1 MNENDYLYAD
11 ARIRVKELGLLP
23 TAELDRLVQ
32 AGSYADAVSSLNAR
46 GYGIEGTDFGPAL
59 SKRLEETL
67 GLLFEILPDKS
78 ILNALFIKNDF
89 HNLKCGVKSA
99 VTGADAS
106 GLLITPSVY
115 PASDTFKN
123 ASEHK
128 WQELPEELS
137 AVAEEA
143 YGILSVSGS
152 AFLSDSFIDGACL
165 RSVLKYADQSGSDL
179 LREYARE
186 SVAAADIRILYRC
199 SKAGRQPDNIGDLT
213 VDIPGFSSAEG
224 AERAYKSPESFI
236 EWLSGTPFA
245 RYAEALKDSDAAFE
259 KLCDDSLMRICERGK
274 RTSFGPDPVIA
285 YYVAVCAEVK
295 TVRIIL
301 SCKLN
306 EIPADVISRRM
317 RELYV

>member
-23 TAELDRLVQ
+23 TSDLDRLVR
-32 AGSYADAVSSLNAR
+32 AESYSDAISALNTR
-46 GYGIEGTDFGPAL
+46 GYGIEGTDFGSAL

-67 GLLFEILPDKS
+67 GLLFEIMPDKS
-78 ILNALFIKNDF
+78 VLDALFIKNDF
-89 HNLKCGVKSA
+89 HNLKCGVKAA

-106 GLLITPSVY
+106 ALLLSPSVY
-115 PASDTFKN
+115 PAEDTLKK

-137 AVAEEA
+137 KVGEEA
-143 YGILSVSGS
+143 YGILSASHS
-152 AFLSDSFIDGACL
+152 AFLSDSLIDGACL
-165 RSVLKYADQSGSDL
+165 RSMLKYAKASGSDML
-179 LREYARE
+179 CEYVNE
-186 SVAAADIRILYRC
+186 SVASADIRILYRC
-199 SKAGRQPDNIGDLT
+199 AQAGRQPDNIGDFT
-213 VDIPGFSSAEG
+213 VDLPGLDCKEG
-224 AERAYKSPESFI
+224 AEKAYKSSEAFI
-236 EWLSGTPFA
+236 EWLSGTA
-245 RYAEALKDSDAAFE
+245 WSDYADALKDGDAEFE
-259 KLCDDSLMRICERGK
+259 KFCDDKLMRICDRGK

-285 YYVAVCAEVK
+285 YYVAVCAEIK

-306 EIPADVISRRM
+306 DIPADAISRRM